1 MIQFD
6 EHIFRKWVGYE
17 TTKQFC
23 LYRWK
28 LQRKKGFQFHVPPL
42 KTTPLRKSTGRKK
55 RDHLE
60 KKIYLPTIDFQGICK
75 FSGENLIKH
84 LCS

>member
-6 EHIFRKWVGYE
+6 EHIFLKWVGYE

-23 LYRWK
+23 SDGNCNV
-28 LQRKKGFQFHVPPL
+28 KKGSSFMYPPL
-42 KTTPLRKSTGRKK
+42 KTSPLRKSTGRKK

-75 FSGENLIKH
+75 LESYQAFV
-84 LCS
+84 